1 MLDTATINQVLLPLG
16 LGLILFAMGLTLT
29 LADFRRV
36 VEAPWAVSVGLAGQ
50 IVLMPLLGLA
60 FLFAWPQAPVIAV
73 GFMLLL
79 ACPGGPTSNFL
90 TYLAR
95 GDTALSVTLTAIS
108 SLLGALT
115 VPIVLNLGILLV
127 GDGSTRE
134 VPLGN
139 TVLRLFLTTTLP
151 VLLGL
156 LVRQA
161 LPVVAL
167 RLEPILARL
176 ALLVFAAIVVY
187 ATVSA
192 WALLSQQVLG
202 LLAPVIVLNL
212 LVMSMGWLLAR
223 MARLAP
229 AQRTAVAMETG
240 LQNAALAIFVAFNVL
255 NDPAL
260 IGPAAVYS
268 IWMNMAAFGFAWW
281 MARRMPT
288 GVATAQA

>member
-1 MLDTATINQVLLPLG
+1 MDTATINQVLLPLG

-36 VEAPWAVSVGLAGQ
+36 VEAPWAVSVGLTGQ
-50 IVLMPLLGLA
+50 IVLMPLVGLA
-60 FLFAWPQAPVIAV
+60 FLFVWPQAPVIAV

-115 VPIVLNLGILLV
+115 VPIVVNLGIQLV

-134 VPLGN
+134 LPLGN

-156 LVRQA
+156 AVRET
-161 LPVVAL
+161 LPGLARRV
-167 RLEPILARL
+167 EPLLTRL
-176 ALLVFAAIVVY
+176 ALVVFAAIVVY
-187 ATVSA
+187 AAVSA

-202 LLAPVIVLNL
+202 LLAPVVALNL
-212 LVMSMGWLLAR
+212 LVMTMGWTLAR
-223 MARLAP
+223 VARLAP
-229 AQRTAVAMETG
+229 ARRTAVAMETG

-268 IWMNMAAFGFAWW
+268 IWMNIAALAFATW
-281 MARRMPT
+281 MARR
-288 GVATAQA
+288 GGARV

>member
-1 MLDTATINQVLLPLG
+1 MDTATINQVLLPLG

-29 LADFRRV
+29 LADFRRLI
-36 VEAPWAVSVGLAGQ
+36 EAPWAVGVGLAGQ

-60 FLFAWPQAPVIAV
+60 FLFAWPQAPMIAV

-90 TYLAR
+90 THLAR

-115 VPIVLNLGILLV
+115 VPIVVNIGIVLV
-127 GDGSTRE
+127 GDGSTRDL
-134 VPLGN
+134 PLGN

-156 LVRQA
+156 AVRQT
-161 LPVVAL
+161 LPVLAR
-167 RLEPILARL
+167 RLEPILGRV
-176 ALLVFAAIVVY
+176 ALVVFAAIVVY
-187 ATVSA
+187 AALSA

-202 LLAPVIVLNL
+202 LLAPVIALNL

-223 MARLAP
+223 VARLSP
-229 AQRTAVAMETG
+229 PRRTAVAMETG
-240 LQNAALAIFVAFNVL
+240 LQNAALAIFIAFSVL
-255 NDPAL
+255 NEPAL

-268 IWMNMAAFGFAWW
+268 IWMNLAALGFAWW
-281 MARRMPT
+281 MSRR
-288 GVATAQA
+288 A

>member
-1 MLDTATINQVLLPLG
+1 MDTATINQVLLPLG
-16 LGLILFAMGLTLT
+16 LGLILFTMGLSLT

-36 VEAPWAVSVGLAGQ
+36 LEAPWAVSVGLVGQ

-108 SLLGALT
+108 SLIGAIT
-115 VPIVLNLGILLV
+115 VPIVVNVGILLV
-127 GDGSTRE
+127 GEGSTRE
-134 VPLGN
+134 LPLGN

-156 LVRQA
+156 A
-161 LPVVAL
+161 LRETLPGLAR
-167 RLEPILARL
+167 RLEPILAKV
-176 ALLVFAAIVVY
+176 ALVVFAAIVLY
-187 ATVSA
+187 AAVSA

-223 MARLAP
+223 MARLSP
-229 AQRTAVAMETG
+229 PRRTAVAMETG

-268 IWMNMAAFGFAWW
+268 IWMNIAALAFAWW
-281 MARRMPT
+281 MARR
-288 GVATAQA
+288 A

>member
-1 MLDTATINQVLLPLG
+1 MDTATINQVLLPLG
-16 LGLILFAMGLTLT
+16 LGLILFTMGLSLT

-36 VEAPWAVSVGLAGQ
+36 LEAPWAVSVGLVGQ

-108 SLLGALT
+108 SLIGAIT
-115 VPIVLNLGILLV
+115 VPIVVNVGILLV
-127 GDGSTRE
+127 GEGSTRE
-134 VPLGN
+134 LPLGN

-156 LVRQA
+156 A
-161 LPVVAL
+161 LRETLRGLAR
-167 RLEPILARL
+167 RLEPILAKV
-176 ALLVFAAIVVY
+176 ALVVFAAIVLY
-187 ATVSA
+187 AAVSA

-223 MARLAP
+223 MARLSP
-229 AQRTAVAMETG
+229 PRRTAVAMETG

-268 IWMNMAAFGFAWW
+268 IWMNIAALAFAWW
-281 MARRMPT
+281 MARR
-288 GVATAQA
+288 A

>member
-1 MLDTATINQVLLPLG
+1 VDTATINQVLLPLG
-16 LGLILFAMGLTLT
+16 LGLILFTMGLSLT

-36 VEAPWAVSVGLAGQ
+36 LEAPWAVSVGLVGQ

-108 SLLGALT
+108 SLIGAIT
-115 VPIVLNLGILLV
+115 VPIVVNVGILLV
-127 GDGSTRE
+127 GEGSTRE
-134 VPLGN
+134 LPLGN

-156 LVRQA
+156 A
-161 LPVVAL
+161 LRETLPGLAR
-167 RLEPILARL
+167 RLEPILAKV
-176 ALLVFAAIVVY
+176 ALVVFAAIVLY
-187 ATVSA
+187 AAVSA

-223 MARLAP
+223 MARLSP
-229 AQRTAVAMETG
+229 PRRTAVAMETG

-268 IWMNMAAFGFAWW
+268 IWMNIAALAFAWW
-281 MARRMPT
+281 MARR
-288 GVATAQA
+288 A

>member
-1 MLDTATINQVLLPLG
+1 MDTATINQVLLPLG

-36 VEAPWAVSVGLAGQ
+36 IEAPWAVGVGLAGQ

-90 TYLAR
+90 THLAR

-115 VPIVLNLGILLV
+115 VPVVVNLGIVLV

-134 VPLGN
+134 LPLGN

-156 LVRQA
+156 AVRQT
-161 LPVVAL
+161 LPVLAR
-167 RLEPILARL
+167 RLEPILGRV
-176 ALLVFAAIVVY
+176 ALVVFAAIVVY
-187 ATVSA
+187 AALSA

-223 MARLAP
+223 VARLSP
-229 AQRTAVAMETG
+229 PRRTAVAMETG
-240 LQNAALAIFVAFNVL
+240 LQNAALAIFIAFSVL
-255 NDPAL
+255 NEPAL

-268 IWMNMAAFGFAWW
+268 IWMNLAALGFAWW
-281 MARRMPT
+281 MSRR
-288 GVATAQA
+288 A

>member
-1 MLDTATINQVLLPLG
+1 MDTATINQLLLPLG

-90 TYLAR
+90 THLAR

-108 SLLGALT
+108 SLIGALT
-115 VPIVLNLGILLV
+115 VPIVVNIGIVLV

-134 VPLGN
+134 LPLGN

-156 LVRQA
+156 AVRELAATVARRVEPLLAKTALV
-161 LPVVAL
+161 
-167 RLEPILARL
+167 
-176 ALLVFAAIVVY
+176 VFAAIVVY
-187 ATVSA
+187 AAISA
-192 WALLSQQVLG
+192 WALLSEQMLG
-202 LLAPVIVLNL
+202 LLAPVITLNL

-223 MARLAP
+223 TARLSP
-229 AQRTAVAMETG
+229 PRRTAVAMETG

-255 NDPAL
+255 NDPGL

-268 IWMNMAAFGFAWW
+268 IWMNIAALGFAWW
-281 MARRMPT
+281 MARWSRAR
-288 GVATAQA
+288 V